1 MSLLK
6 KHINKYQAQGRV
18 GASHG
23 RRNAPPPPEPKATFW
38 DHAIDVGEFALN
50 TLATPFETITGTNFY
65 DPEFES
71 DFMQD
76 TSDITSAITSTGTDI
91 AGNMV
96 AGPLYSSGKAGLTK
110 TAQGMGLK
118 DATHSGHNAWAEKTA
133 DTIGFLGDASQIM
146 AGGVPGAGGGSMMER
161 GGTPTKKYQSVGD
174 DESPLDLT
182 LDFECLNTHIF
193 NGKDFFDYKAPLDVD
208 YIISN
213 PPYSIKYEV
222 FKRLFEF
229 NIPFAMLVGVVG
241 LFESQKR
248 FNLFKDNTF
257 EIMYFNKRISYFQD
271 YSHQNTSLNPPFSSV
286 YLCSNI
292 LPTQIV
298 FEVLDKSNHN
308 QIKLF

>member
-1 MSLLK
+1 MNKINENIYNKRDKDGDINPNDEFYTPLYAIDPLVKYLK
-6 KHINKYQAQGRV
+6 KGSRI
-18 GASHG
+18 
-23 RRNAPPPPEPKATFW
+23 W
-38 DHAIDVGEFALN
+38 L
-50 TLATPFETITGTNFY
+50 PF
-65 DPEFES
+65 
-71 DFMQD
+71 D
-76 TSDITSAITSTGTDI
+76 TKDSNYYKLFTS
-91 AGNMV
+91 
-96 AGPLYSSGKAGLTK
+96 
-110 TAQGMGLK
+110 
-118 DATHSGHNAWAEKTA
+118 
-133 DTIGFLGDASQIM
+133 
-146 AGGVPGAGGGSMMER
+146 
-161 GGTPTKKYQSVGD
+161 
-174 DESPLDLT
+174 